1 MKSKYILVA
10 TLATVLTLTSCTVTE
25 DLTIDNNNGG
35 TSSSVIHVEKFFVN
49 VLEDFSDFSSSN
61 NKKPIMDLSVE
72 SFKDQLIKTSTTSN
86 VNLQKT
92 GENSYIITYDYSSL
106 KTLLT
111 DLGAA
116 KDQSVLKLD
125 NNKLNFYL
133 DINNYNELTK
143 AIPFL
148 SDPNFE
154 PFGPTY
160 NEGLSAPDYLEM
172 ISFMLGEEG
181 PDAIKNSL
189 ITLRFT
195 TPSPIKTYKGGK
207 KISDNTFEY
216 SFPLIDFLLLAQP
229 LSFELTW

>member
-1 MKSKYILVA
+1 MKSKYIFIA
-10 TLATVLTLTSCTVTE
+10 TLTAILTLTSCTVTE

-35 TSSSVIHVEKFFVN
+35 TSSAQIHVEDFFVN
-49 VLEDFSDFSSSN
+49 VLEDFSDFSTSDSD
-61 NKKPIMDLSVE
+61 KPIMDLSIE
-72 SFKDQLIKTSTTSN
+72 AFRDQLLKTSTTSN
-86 VNLQKT
+86 VVLEKT
-92 GENSYIITYDYSSL
+92 GENSYIISYDYSSL

-116 KDQSVLKLD
+116 QDQSVLNLD
-125 NNKLNFYL
+125 KNKLNFFL
-133 DINNYNELTK
+133 DINNYDDLTK

-148 SDPNFE
+148 ADPNFE

-181 PDAIKNSL
+181 PDAITNSL
-189 ITLRFT
+189 ITLRFK
-195 TPSPIKTYKGGK
+195 TPSPIKTYKGGL
-207 KISDNTFEY
+207 KIDSNTFEY
-216 SFPLIDFLLLAQP
+216 SFPLIDFLLLADP

>member
-1 MKSKYILVA
+1 MLISTLVA
-10 TLATVLTLTSCTVTE
+10 ILTLTSCTVTE
-25 DLTIDNNNGG
+25 NLTIDNNNGG
-35 TSSSVIHVEKFFVN
+35 TSSSTIHVEDFFVN
-49 VLEDFSDFSSSN
+49 VLKDFSDFSAGDSN
-61 NKKPIMDLSVE
+61 KPIMDLSVE
-72 SFKDQLIKTSTTSN
+72 AFRDQLIKTSTTSN

-92 GENSYIITYDYSSL
+92 GKNSYIINYDYSSL

-111 DLGAA
+111 DLGAS
-116 KDQSVLKLD
+116 KDQSVLTL
-125 NNKLNFYL
+125 NNKKLNFFL
-133 DINNYNELTK
+133 DINNYSNLTK

-148 SDPNFE
+148 ADPNFE

-160 NEGLSAPDYLEM
+160 NEGLSEADYLEM

-181 PDAIKNSL
+181 PNAIKDSL

-195 TPSPIKTYKGGK
+195 TPSPIKTFKGGK

-216 SFPLIDFLLLAQP
+216 SFPLINFLLLAQP